1 MYDIL
6 VVDDE
11 PMIREGLKVALEMEG
26 HRALTAS
33 DGNEALKIVDE
44 SKPQLVITDI
54 IMPESD
60 GIEIICTLKNSNPD
74 IKILAISGGGRISAR
89 DHLKIAKQLGA
100 TGVLAKP
107 FSTEELIC
115 EINKLFEELSYPDI
129 A

>member
-11 PMIREGLKVALEMEG
+11 PMIRDGLKVALEMEG

-44 SKPQLVITDI
+44 SKPQLIITDI

-60 GIEIICTLKNSNPD
+60 GIEVICSLKETNPD
-74 IKILAISGGGRISAR
+74 IKILAISGGGRISAQ

-100 TGVLAKP
+100 SSILAKP

-115 EINKLFEELSYPDI
+115 EINKLFEGHL
-129 A
+129 AQ

>member
-1 MYDIL
+1 MLEMYDIL

-26 HRALTAS
+26 HKAVTAS
-33 DGNEALKIVDE
+33 DGIEAMRMFYE
-44 SKPQLVITDI
+44 QKPQLVITDI

-60 GIEIICTLKNSNPD
+60 GIEVICTVKEKNPD
-74 IKILAISGGGRISAR
+74 VKILAISGGGRISAK

-115 EINKLFEELSYPDI
+115 EINKLFAEN
-129 A
+129 

>member
-26 HRALTAS
+26 HKAITAS
-33 DGNEALKIVDE
+33 DGNEAMRMLNE
-44 SKPQLVITDI
+44 ANPQLVITDI

-60 GIEIICTLKNSNPD
+60 GIEVICNVKEINPD
-74 IKILAISGGGRISAR
+74 IKILAISGGGRISAK

-100 TGVLAKP
+100 TGILAKP
-107 FSTEELIC
+107 FSTEDLIC
-115 EINKLFEELSYPDI
+115 EINKLFEEQVS
-129 A
+129 

>member
-1 MYDIL
+1 MVEMYDIL

-26 HRALTAS
+26 HRTLTAS
-33 DGNEALKIVDE
+33 DGNEALKMVDE
-44 SKPQLVITDI
+44 KKPHLIITDI

-60 GIEIICTLKNSNPD
+60 GIEVICTVKENNPD
-74 IKILAISGGGRISAR
+74 IKILAISGGGRISAK

-100 TGVLAKP
+100 TGILSKP

-115 EINKLFEELSYPDI
+115 EINKLFAEN
-129 A
+129 